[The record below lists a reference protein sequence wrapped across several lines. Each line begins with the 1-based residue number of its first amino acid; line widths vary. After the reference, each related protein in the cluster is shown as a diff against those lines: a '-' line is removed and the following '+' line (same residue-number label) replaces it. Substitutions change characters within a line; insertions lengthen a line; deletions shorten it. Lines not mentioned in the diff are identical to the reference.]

1 MGGGKHNFEV
11 GMGVKVINTLTE
23 LTCQL
28 IRLEERWHYIACLAF
43 FFLSIAYLQQQQTAT
58 RSNILASVLHNIS
71 SNKLTVT

>member
-1 MGGGKHNFEV
+1 MNGNSVHAVNL
-11 GMGVKVINTLTE
+11 ID
-23 LTCQL
+23 